1 MIRVIFLL
9 CIFLIVSG
17 FCLNSAWQVSVN
29 SSHTANSLCSNGVAV
44 AIRQKDRESMITD
57 RNIYDKGRLTA
68 RPDNKATKDSFT
80 TGIQSLGLDGKK
92 DGLMYVPK
100 SYHHDRPAA
109 LAVMLHGAGGNAEQG
124 MSLLKQYADDNN
136 IILIAPAS
144 RAGTWDII
152 VNESFGPDVIF
163 MDQALALAFKRY
175 NIDTSRIAIG
185 GFSDGASYALCIGL
199 TNGDLFSDIIAF
211 SPGFA
216 YTVEPTGKPA
226 VFISHGIKDR
236 VLPIDPC
243 SRRVVPQLKRHGL
256 EVNYIE
262 FDGAHEIPG
271 NISKSA
277 VEGFTK

>member
-1 MIRVIFLL
+1 LLGCISFIMIVF
-9 CIFLIVSG
+9 G
-17 FCLNSAWQVSVN
+17 VN
-29 SSHTANSLCSNGVAV
+29 STLWSNVNHSYTAEYRCSSDK
-44 AIRQKDRESMITD
+44 AIAYEPKSRGIMMTD
-57 RNIYDKGRLTA
+57 RDIYDKGRLTA
-68 RPDNKATKDSFT
+68 RPDNKATKENFT
-80 TGIQSLGLDGKK
+80 TGIQSLGLDSKK
-92 DGLMYVPK
+92 DGLLYVPK
-100 SYHHDRPAA
+100 SYSHERLAA

-199 TNGDLFSDIIAF
+199 TNGDLFTDIIAF

-216 YTVEPTGKPA
+216 YTIEPTGKPA
-226 VFISHGIKDR
+226 VFISHGTKDR
-236 VLPIDPC
+236 VLPIDHC

-262 FDGAHEIPG
+262 FEGAHEIPV
-271 NISKSA
+271 NIANSA
-277 VEGFTK
+277 VEWFVE